1 MIRRETNVFCNRDAG
16 DGNDGGPKF
25 GEYPFD
31 AKRGEYGRGR
41 PTTAVVAAADDEV
54 SAGVAALFGAFG
66 QEYQAVSAHTQ
77 AFHEQFV
84 NLLNAGAGAYV
95 STEVANA
102 EQALQNA
109 VSAPARTLLGESS
122 TGTGAAAATGVA
134 ATSAATGV
142 TCSGGATFSPY
153 ESLISNT
160 AANLQRLGHTW
171 TNVTAPGLLGAGLPN
186 LPQISD
192 SAGSQ

>member
-1 MIRRETNVFCNRDAG
+1 MSFVIATPEMVTTAAQNLASIHSTLNEANTAAAG
-16 DGNDGGPKF
+16 
-25 GEYPFD
+25 
-31 AKRGEYGRGR
+31 

-66 QEYQAVSAHTQ
+66 QEYQAVSSHAQ
-77 AFHEQFV
+77 PFHEQFV
-84 NLLNAGAGAYV
+84 KLLNGGAGAYV

-109 VSAPARTLLGESS
+109 VSTPARTLLGDSS
-122 TGTGAAAATGVA
+122 IRTGAAAATGA
-134 ATSAATGV
+134 AASSAATGV
-142 TCSGGATFSPY
+142 TGSGGGPY
-153 ESLISNT
+153 ESLITNT

-171 TNVTAPGLLGAGLPN
+171 TNVTAPGLLRAGLPN